1 MFEKYQKAARD
12 IPNKKERE
20 EIETM
25 KNQVCF
31 QHCQKIYQFTK
42 NKKNKKKTTKWC
54 SQNLFRLEMF
64 VVGNLLLQT

>member
-25 KNQVCF
+25 KNA
-31 QHCQKIYQFTK
+31 H
-42 NKKNKKKTTKWC
+42 
-54 SQNLFRLEMF
+54 F
-64 VVGNLLLQT
+64 VPIG

>member
-42 NKKNKKKTTKWC
+42 KKKKQKKPHKMVQSKNFST
-54 SQNLFRLEMF
+54 
-64 VVGNLLLQT
+64 

>member
-42 NKKNKKKTTKWC
+42 KKKKKKKPP
-54 SQNLFRLEMF
+54 QNGFLFQYF
-64 VVGNLLLQT
+64 I

>member
-42 NKKNKKKTTKWC
+42 KNNKKNPHKMVQSKHFMT
-54 SQNLFRLEMF
+54 
-64 VVGNLLLQT
+64 

>member
-42 NKKNKKKTTKWC
+42 KKKKKKNPTKWC
-54 SQNLFRLEMF
+54 SQNIFRLEMF
-64 VVGNLLLQT
+64 VVGNLLPQT

>member
-31 QHCQKIYQFTK
+31 QLPSFYSFGQAVSEEKIF
-42 NKKNKKKTTKWC
+42 
-54 SQNLFRLEMF
+54 
-64 VVGNLLLQT
+64 

>member
-42 NKKNKKKTTKWC
+42 KKQKKPPQNGAVKTFFDLRCLLCFINK
-54 SQNLFRLEMF
+54 SFQL
-64 VVGNLLLQT
+64 